1 MLSEARTCHT
11 LGLCITC
18 RFSPNPGSLV
28 TQAGAQ
34 CSIYFNGSFYD
45 NAACARKGVTTL
57 AWPKPKLKFNFH
69 KDHVSPLLLAIPR
82 LLNCSYLSV
91 SGFLG
96 TWLMSSP
103 LVMTG
108 LF

>member
-11 LGLCITC
+11 LGLCVTC
-18 RFSPNPGSLV
+18 RFSPDPGSLV

-69 KDHVSPLLLAIPR
+69 KDHVSPLLLVIPR
-82 LLNCSYLSV
+82 LLSCSATCRV
-91 SGFLG
+91 QVVWEAG
-96 TWLMSSP
+96 
-103 LVMTG
+103 
-108 LF
+108 